1 MIEAIW
7 NNLTDPALFAT
18 VLRVMTPLLLAA
30 LGVLISDRAG
40 VLNIGMEGMML
51 SGALVG
57 VLASAWTGIPFV
69 GLLAAIACGALLGAL
84 MAGAI
89 NGLGTHFIITGIA
102 LNLAAASATTLGLY
116 LATGDKGMS
125 GALQSGVLPSLHIPL
140 VRDIPILGPM
150 LSGHH
155 MLTYAAILSVPL
167 VSIMLA
173 RTPFGLHIRAV
184 GADAKAAATA
194 GVSRNRTQLYALMLS
209 GVFGGAAGAYL
220 SMGYV
225 SWFAQNMTAGRGF
238 IAIAAE
244 VMGMGTAWG
253 TFAAAAV
260 LGIAETTA
268 ITMQAL
274 GLPNE
279 LMQMIPYIVPVIVLT
294 VYAARRQAKARA
306 HS

>member
-1 MIEAIW
+1 MIEFFGAIA
-7 NNLTDPALFAT
+7 DPAVFAT

-40 VLNIGMEGMML
+40 VLNIGMEGIML
-51 SGALVG
+51 SGALIG
-57 VLASAWTGIPFV
+57 VLVSAATANPFL
-69 GLLAAIACGALLGAL
+69 GLFAALIGGGLLGAL
-84 MAGAI
+84 MAFFI
-89 NGLGTHFIITGIA
+89 NGLGTQFIITGIA
-102 LNLAAASATTLGLY
+102 LNMAALAATTLGLF

-125 GALQSGVLPSLHIPL
+125 GALKSGVLPNLDIPL
-140 VRDIPILGPM
+140 LGGVPILGPL

-155 MLTYAAILSVPL
+155 MLTYLAILAVPA
-167 VSIMLA
+167 VAIMLA

-184 GADAKAAATA
+184 GSDPKAAAAA
-194 GVSRNRTQLYALMLS
+194 GISRNRVQLYTLTLS

-238 IAIAAE
+238 IALAAE

-260 LGIAETTA
+260 LGIAETVA
-268 ITMQAL
+268 ITMQTK
-274 GLPNE
+274 GLPSE
-279 LMQMIPYIVPVIVLT
+279 LMQMIPYIVPAVMLT
-294 VYAARRQAKARA
+294 VYAARRQAKARKI
-306 HS
+306 S

>member
-7 NNLTDPALFAT
+7 SNVTDPALFAT

-57 VLASAWTGIPFV
+57 VLASAWTGMPMV
-69 GLLAAIACGALLGAL
+69 GLLAAIACGTTLGAL
-84 MAGAI
+84 MALAI

-102 LNLAAASATTLGLY
+102 LNLAAVSATTLGLF

-125 GALQSGVLPSLHIPL
+125 GALKSGVLPSIHIPL
-140 VRDIPILGPM
+140 IRDIPVLGPL

-155 MLTYAAILSVPL
+155 LLTYAAILSVPL
-167 VSIMLA
+167 VAILLA
-173 RTPFGLHIRAV
+173 RTPFGLRIRAV
-184 GADAKAAATA
+184 GADPKAAATA

-260 LGIAETTA
+260 LGVAETTA

-294 VYAARRQAKARA
+294 VYAARRQAKTRT
-306 HS
+306 HF

>member
-1 MIEAIW
+1 MIEMIW
-7 NNLTDPALFAT
+7 QNVSDPAVFAT

-40 VLNIGMEGMML
+40 VLNIGMEGIML
-51 SGALVG
+51 SGALIG
-57 VLASAWTGIPFV
+57 VLVSAATANPFL
-69 GLLAAIACGALLGAL
+69 GLFAAIIGGGLLGAL
-84 MAGAI
+84 MAFFI
-89 NGLGTHFIITGIA
+89 NGLGTQFIITGIA
-102 LNLAAASATTLGLY
+102 LNMAALAATTLGLF

-125 GALQSGVLPSLHIPL
+125 GALKSGVLPNLDIPL
-140 VRDIPILGPM
+140 LGGVPILGPL

-155 MLTYAAILSVPL
+155 MLTYLAILAVPA
-167 VSIMLA
+167 VAIMLA

-184 GADAKAAATA
+184 GSDPKAAAAA
-194 GVSRNRTQLYALMLS
+194 GISRNRVQLYALTLS

-238 IAIAAE
+238 IALAAE

-260 LGIAETTA
+260 LGIAETVA
-268 ITMQAL
+268 ITMQTK
-274 GLPNE
+274 GLPSE
-279 LMQMIPYIVPVIVLT
+279 LMQMIPYIVPAVMLT
-294 VYAARRQAKARA
+294 VYAARRQAKARKI
-306 HS
+306 S

>member
-1 MIEAIW
+1 MID
-7 NNLTDPALFAT
+7 LLDPALFAT

-51 SGALVG
+51 CGALVG

-69 GLLAAIACGALLGAL
+69 GLAAALVCGAMLGVLLAF
-84 MAGAI
+84 AI
-89 NGLGTHFIITGIA
+89 NGLGAHFIIAGIA
-102 LNLAAASATTLGLY
+102 LNLAAAAATTLGLF

-125 GALQSGVLPSLHIPL
+125 GALQSGVLPNIHIPL
-140 VRDIPILGPM
+140 LADLPVLGPL

-155 MLTYAAILSVPL
+155 LLTYVAILAVPIVSL
-167 VSIMLA
+167 VLA
-173 RTPFGLHIRAV
+173 RTPFGLRVRAV
-184 GADAKAAATA
+184 GADAKSAATT
-194 GVSRNRTQLYALMLS
+194 GVSKNRTQLYVLMLS
-209 GVFGGAAGAYL
+209 GTFAGAAGAYL

-253 TFAAAAV
+253 TFAAAVV
-260 LGIAETTA
+260 LAAAETIA
-268 ITMQAL
+268 ISMQAL

-279 LMQMIPYIVPVIVLT
+279 LMQIIPYIVPVIVLT
-294 VYAARRQAKARA
+294 AYAARRQAKARRI
-306 HS
+306 S

>member
-1 MIEAIW
+1 MIEFLGAFA
-7 NNLTDPALFAT
+7 DPAVFAT

-40 VLNIGMEGMML
+40 VLNIGMEGIML
-51 SGALVG
+51 SGALIG
-57 VLASAWTGIPFV
+57 VLVSAATANPFI
-69 GLLAAIACGALLGAL
+69 GLLAALVGGGLLGAL
-84 MAGAI
+84 MAFFI
-89 NGLGTHFIITGIA
+89 NGLGTQFIITGIA
-102 LNLAAASATTLGLY
+102 LNMAALAATTLGLF

-125 GALQSGVLPSLHIPL
+125 GALQSGVLPNLDVPL
-140 VRDIPILGPM
+140 LGGVPILGPL

-155 MLTYAAILSVPL
+155 MLTYVAILAVPA
-167 VSIMLA
+167 VAIMLA

-184 GADAKAAATA
+184 GSDPKAAAAA
-194 GVSRNRTQLYALMLS
+194 GISRNRVQLYALTLS
-209 GVFGGAAGAYL
+209 GVLGGTAGAYL

-238 IAIAAE
+238 IALAAE

-260 LGIAETTA
+260 LGIAETVA
-268 ITMQAL
+268 ITMQTK

-279 LMQMIPYIVPVIVLT
+279 LMQMIPYIVPAVMLT
-294 VYAARRQAKARA
+294 VYAARRQAKARKT
-306 HS
+306 S

>member
-7 NNLTDPALFAT
+7 SNVTDPALFAT

-57 VLASAWTGIPFV
+57 VLASAWTGMPMI
-69 GLLAAIACGALLGAL
+69 GLFAAIACGAMLGAL
-84 MAGAI
+84 MALAI

-102 LNLAAASATTLGLY
+102 LNLAAASATTLGLF

-125 GALQSGVLPSLHIPL
+125 GALKSGVLPSIHIPL
-140 VRDIPILGPM
+140 IRDIPVLGPL

-167 VSIMLA
+167 VAILLG
-173 RTPFGLHIRAV
+173 RTPFGLRIRAV
-184 GADAKAAATA
+184 GADPKAAATA

-260 LGIAETTA
+260 LGVAETTA

-294 VYAARRQAKARA
+294 VYAARRQAKART

>member
-1 MIEAIW
+1 MIDAVWTSI
-7 NNLTDPALFAT
+7 TDPALFAT

-57 VLASAWTGIPFV
+57 VLASAWTGTPMI
-69 GLLAAIACGALLGAL
+69 GLAAAITCGAMLGAS
-84 MAGAI
+84 MALAI
-89 NGLGTHFIITGIA
+89 NVLGAHFIITGIA
-102 LNLAAASATTLGLY
+102 LNLAAASATTLGLF

-125 GALQSGVLPSLHIPL
+125 GALQSGVLPSIHIPIL
-140 VRDIPILGPM
+140 RDIPVLGAL

-155 MLTYAAILSVPL
+155 MLTYIAVLCVPL
-167 VSIMLA
+167 VAIMLA

-184 GADAKAAATA
+184 GADPKAAAAA
-194 GVSRNRTQLYALMLS
+194 GISRSRTQLFALMIS
-209 GVFGGAAGAYL
+209 GMFGGAAGAYL

-238 IAIAAE
+238 IAIAAQ

-260 LGIAETTA
+260 LGVAETTA

-294 VYAARRQAKARA
+294 VYAARRQAKART

>member
-140 VRDIPILGPM
+140 VRDMPILGPM

>member
-57 VLASAWTGIPFV
+57 VLASAWTGMPFV

>member
-1 MIEAIW
+1 MIDAVWTSI
-7 NNLTDPALFAT
+7 TDPALFAT

-57 VLASAWTGIPFV
+57 VLASAWTGTPMI
-69 GLLAAIACGALLGAL
+69 GLAAAIICGAMLGAS
-84 MAGAI
+84 MALAI
-89 NGLGTHFIITGIA
+89 NVLGAHFIIAGIA
-102 LNLAAASATTLGLY
+102 LNLAAASATTLGLF

-125 GALQSGVLPSLHIPL
+125 GALQSGVLPSFHIPIL
-140 VRDIPILGPM
+140 RDIPVLGAL

-155 MLTYAAILSVPL
+155 MLTYLAVLCVPL
-167 VSIMLA
+167 VAIMLA

-184 GADAKAAATA
+184 GADPKAAAAA
-194 GVSRNRTQLYALMLS
+194 GISRSRIQLFALMIS
-209 GVFGGAAGAYL
+209 GMFGGAAGAYL

-225 SWFAQNMTAGRGF
+225 SWFAQNMSAGRGF
-238 IAIAAE
+238 IAIAAQ

-294 VYAARRQAKARA
+294 VYAARRQAKART

>member
-1 MIEAIW
+1 MIDAI
-7 NNLTDPALFAT
+7 LTAIADPALFAT

-30 LGVLISDRAG
+30 LGVMITDRAG

-57 VLASAWTGIPFV
+57 VLASAWTGMPFV
-69 GLLAAIACGALLGAL
+69 GLAAAICCGALLGAV
-84 MAGAI
+84 MSFAI
-89 NGLGTHFIITGIA
+89 NKMGTDFIITGIA
-102 LNLAAASATTLGLY
+102 LNMAALSATTLGLF

-125 GALQSGVLPSLHIPL
+125 GALKSGLLPSLHIPL
-140 VRDIPILGPM
+140 IADIPFLGAF

-155 MLTYAAILSVPL
+155 ILTYAAILSVPL
-167 VSIMLA
+167 VSIMLS
-173 RTPFGLHIRAV
+173 RTPYGLHIRAV
-184 GADAKAAATA
+184 GADPKSAETA
-194 GVSRNRTQLYALMLS
+194 GVSRDRTQLYALMLS

-253 TFAAAAV
+253 TFAAALV
-260 LGIAETTA
+260 LGVAETTA

-294 VYAARRQAKARA
+294 AYAARRQARLRA
-306 HS
+306 NQ

>member
-1 MIEAIW
+1 MSDAIW
-7 NNLTDPALFAT
+7 SSIIDPALFAT

-51 SGALVG
+51 SGALIG
-57 VLASAWTGIPFV
+57 VLASAWTGTPMI
-69 GLLAAIACGALLGAL
+69 GLVAALACGAALGAL

-102 LNLAAASATTLGLY
+102 LNLAAASATTLGLF

-125 GALQSGVLPSLHIPL
+125 GALQSGVLPSIHIPL
-140 VRDIPILGPM
+140 LKDIPVLGAL

-155 MLTYAAILSVPL
+155 MLTYVAILCVPL

-184 GADAKAAATA
+184 GADPKAAAAA
-194 GVSRNRTQLYALMLS
+194 GISRNRTQLYALMIS
-209 GVFGGAAGAYL
+209 GMFGGAAGAYL

-225 SWFAQNMTAGRGF
+225 SWFASNMTAGRGF

-260 LGIAETTA
+260 LALAETTA

>member
-1 MIEAIW
+1 MIDAIW
-7 NNLTDPALFAT
+7 SNVTDPALFAT

-57 VLASAWTGIPFV
+57 VLASAWTGTPFI
-69 GLLAAIACGALLGAL
+69 GLFAAIACGALLGAV
-84 MAGAI
+84 MAIAI

-140 VRDIPILGPM
+140 VKDIPVLGPM

-155 MLTYAAILSVPL
+155 MLTYLAIACVPL
-167 VSIMLA
+167 ISIMLA

-184 GADAKAAATA
+184 GADPKSAAAA

-209 GVFGGAAGAYL
+209 GCFGGAAGAYL

-253 TFAAAAV
+253 TMASAAI

-294 VYAARRQAKARA
+294 AYAARQKARA
-306 HS
+306 RTSS

>member
-1 MIEAIW
+1 
-7 NNLTDPALFAT
+7 
-18 VLRVMTPLLLAA
+18 
-30 LGVLISDRAG
+30 
-40 VLNIGMEGMML
+40 
-51 SGALVG
+51 
-57 VLASAWTGIPFV
+57 
-69 GLLAAIACGALLGAL
+69 
-84 MAGAI
+84 
-89 NGLGTHFIITGIA
+89 
-102 LNLAAASATTLGLY
+102 
-116 LATGDKGMS
+116 
-125 GALQSGVLPSLHIPL
+125 
-140 VRDIPILGPM
+140 
-150 LSGHH
+150 
-155 MLTYAAILSVPL
+155 
-167 VSIMLA
+167 
-173 RTPFGLHIRAV
+173 
-184 GADAKAAATA
+184 
-194 GVSRNRTQLYALMLS
+194 MLS

-294 VYAARRQAKARA
+294 VYAARLQAKARA

>member
-1 MIEAIW
+1 MIDAIW
-7 NNLTDPALFAT
+7 SNISDPALFAT

-30 LGVLISDRAG
+30 LGILISDRAG
-40 VLNIGMEGMML
+40 VLNIGMEGIML

-57 VLASAWTGIPFV
+57 VLASAWTGQPFI
-69 GLLAAIACGALLGAL
+69 GLFAALLCGGMLGAL
-84 MAGAI
+84 MALAI

-102 LNLAAASATTLGLY
+102 LNLAAASATTLGLF

-125 GALQSGVLPSLHIPL
+125 GALQSGVLPNLHIPF
-140 VRDIPILGPM
+140 VRDIPVLGPL

-155 MLTYAAILSVPL
+155 MLTYIAILAVPL

-184 GADAKAAATA
+184 GSDHKAAATA
-194 GVSRNRTQLYALMLS
+194 GVSRNRTQLQALALS

-253 TFAAAAV
+253 TFASAAV

-268 ITMQAL
+268 ITMQTM

-279 LMQMIPYIVPVIVLT
+279 LMQMIPYIVPVLVLT
-294 VYAARRQAKARA
+294 VYAARRQAKARS

>member
-1 MIEAIW
+1 MIEFVQAIA
-7 NNLTDPALFAT
+7 DPAVFAT

-40 VLNIGMEGMML
+40 VLNIGMEGIML
-51 SGALVG
+51 SGALIG
-57 VLASAWTGIPFV
+57 VLVSAATANPFL
-69 GLLAAIACGALLGAL
+69 GLFAALIGGGLLGAL
-84 MAGAI
+84 MAFFI
-89 NGLGTHFIITGIA
+89 NGLGTQFIITGIA
-102 LNLAAASATTLGLY
+102 LNMAALAATTLGLF

-125 GALQSGVLPSLHIPL
+125 GALKSGVLPNIDIPL
-140 VRDIPILGPM
+140 LGGVPILGPL

-155 MLTYAAILSVPL
+155 MLTYVAILAVPAVAIL
-167 VSIMLA
+167 LA

-184 GADAKAAATA
+184 GSDPKAAAAA
-194 GVSRNRTQLYALMLS
+194 GISRNRVQLYALALS
-209 GVFGGAAGAYL
+209 GVLGGAAGAYL

-238 IAIAAE
+238 IALAAE

-260 LGIAETTA
+260 LGIAETVA
-268 ITMQAL
+268 ITMQTK

-279 LMQMIPYIVPVIVLT
+279 LMQMIPYIVPAVMLT
-294 VYAARRQAKARA
+294 VYAARRQAKARKI
-306 HS
+306 S

>member
-140 VRDIPILGPM
+140 VRDMPILGPM

-155 MLTYAAILSVPL
+155 MLTYAAILSVPV

>member
-140 VRDIPILGPM
+140 VRDMPILGPM

-155 MLTYAAILSVPL
+155 MLTYAAILSVPV

-184 GADAKAAATA
+184 GADPKAAATA
-194 GVSRNRTQLYALMLS
+194 GVTRNRTQL
-209 GVFGGAAGAYL
+209 
-220 SMGYV
+220 
-225 SWFAQNMTAGRGF
+225 
-238 IAIAAE
+238 
-244 VMGMGTAWG
+244 
-253 TFAAAAV
+253 
-260 LGIAETTA
+260 
-268 ITMQAL
+268 
-274 GLPNE
+274 
-279 LMQMIPYIVPVIVLT
+279 
-294 VYAARRQAKARA
+294 
-306 HS
+306 

>member
-57 VLASAWTGIPFV
+57 VLASAWSGIPFV

-125 GALQSGVLPSLHIPL
+125 GALQSGVLPSLHFPL